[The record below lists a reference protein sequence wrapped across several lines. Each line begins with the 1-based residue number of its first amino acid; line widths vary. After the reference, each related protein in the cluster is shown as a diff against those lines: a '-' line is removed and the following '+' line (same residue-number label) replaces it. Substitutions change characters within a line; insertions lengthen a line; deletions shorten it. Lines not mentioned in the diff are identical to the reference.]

1 MLDILHISYLLICNI
16 ICRIILQYLV
26 LLLFIL
32 FKDEW
37 LILVLD

>member
-16 ICRIILQYLV
+16 ICGIILQYLV
-26 LLLFIL
+26 LLLFSL